1 MIRCTAL
8 AVLLTLFATPV
19 AAADWEVG
27 PAPSDYPD
35 LSAATVIGEGG
46 HRLFLWA
53 KHVDGRY
60 QVFAE
65 LHLAA
70 GTAFAGAMPTY
81 RIDGGD
87 AVDTDAIRRAGE
99 AEDALW
105 GFVGDA
111 VALWLL
117 WSSDADLARRGDSLW
132 PWLTGRELQVSFA
145 AADGTRRTVAFSL
158 DGSSEAILVAAGLRR
173 E

>member
-1 MIRCTAL
+1 MIRRTAL
-8 AVLLTLFATPV
+8 AVLLALFTAPA
-19 AAADWEVG
+19 AAADWTIG

-35 LSAATVIGEGG
+35 LFAATVIGEGG

-65 LHLAA
+65 LHLADGA
-70 GTAFAGAMPTY
+70 AFADAMPTY
-81 RIDGGD
+81 RIDGGTE
-87 AVDTDAIRRAGE
+87 VDTDAIRRAGE
-99 AEDALW
+99 AEGALW

-111 VALWLL
+111 VAVWLL
-117 WSSDADLARRGDSLW
+117 WSSDAGVTRRGDSLW
-132 PWLTGRELQVSFA
+132 PWLTGREAQVSFA
-145 AADGTRRTVAFSL
+145 AADGPRRTVAFPL
-158 DGSSEAILVAAGLRR
+158 DGSSEAILAAAGLRR

>member
-1 MIRCTAL
+1 MIRRAAL

-65 LHLAA
+65 LHLADGA
-70 GTAFAGAMPTY
+70 AFAGTMPIY
-81 RIDGGD
+81 RIDGGTE
-87 AVDTDAIRRAGE
+87 VDTDAIRRAGE
-99 AEDALW
+99 AEGALW

-111 VALWLL
+111 VVVWLL
-117 WSSDADLARRGDSLW
+117 WSSDADVARRGDSLW
-132 PWLTGRELQVSFA
+132 PWLTGREARVSFA
-145 AADGTRRTVAFSL
+145 AAGGTRQTVAFSL
-158 DGSSEAILVAAGLRR
+158 DGSSAAILAAAAIRR